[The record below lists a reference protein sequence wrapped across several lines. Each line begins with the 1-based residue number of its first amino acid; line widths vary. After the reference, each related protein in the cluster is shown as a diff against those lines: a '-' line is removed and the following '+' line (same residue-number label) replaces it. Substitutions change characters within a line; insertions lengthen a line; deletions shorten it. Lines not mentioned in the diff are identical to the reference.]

1 MSDEISMDDWK
12 PNIPEK
18 KLIQSKWRK
27 ETIGDNYNQD
37 VGLDELRKINVA
49 IKKKFPDHEILKAYG
64 ITAETLV
71 RIKEGKLNPETGNT
85 RGKLDMD
92 NNFDEMLAMRK
103 KISVLQT
110 RIYGITSTFKELAK
124 ILYQDKDQ
132 QTEFL
137 RILER
142 KMKNERKEIDDE

>member
-1 MSDEISMDDWK
+1 MSDEISIDDWK

-18 KLIQSKWRK
+18 KLVQSKWRK

-49 IKKKFPDHEILKAYG
+49 IKKKFTDHEILKAYG

-71 RIKEGKLNPETGNT
+71 RIKEGKLNPETGNM

-124 ILYQDKDQ
+124 ILYSDKDQ
-132 QTEFL
+132 QQEFL
-137 RILER
+137 RILDR
-142 KMKNERKEIDDE
+142 KRKNERKDIEDE